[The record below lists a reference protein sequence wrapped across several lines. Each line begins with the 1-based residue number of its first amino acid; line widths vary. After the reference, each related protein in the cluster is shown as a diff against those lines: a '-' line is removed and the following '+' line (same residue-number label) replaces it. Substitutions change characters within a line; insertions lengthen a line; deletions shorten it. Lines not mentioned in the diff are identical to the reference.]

1 MSVLRLTWMI
11 SWSKL
16 PAFVAHP
23 LSYVRRFLACF
34 L

>member
-16 PAFVAHP
+16 PAFVAYL
-23 LSYVRRFLACF
+23 LSYVRRLLPCF